1 MDFEPDTKH
10 YFKLL
15 ITEFEKRVLVDERY
29 RTGALDH
36 GLIHDQYNVAVD
48 GFLRAVNAY
57 ETKNVKEADRLY
69 YRGWISSYMTMT
81 LGLERQKHYEKQQ
94 ALGLKQQAK
103 LEKEISRLT
112 TVNAKLLEKLK
123 TAIEKSR
130 KKKT

>member
-15 ITEFEKRVLVDERY
+15 ITEFVKRVLVDERY
-29 RTGALDH
+29 RTGVMDH

-57 ETKNVKEADRLY
+57 EAKKVKEADRLY

-81 LGLERQKHYEKQQ
+81 LGLDRQKHYEQQQ
-94 ALGLKQQAK
+94 ALWLKQQAK
-103 LEKEISRLT
+103 LEKEILRLKAA
-112 TVNAKLLEKLK
+112 NEKLLDKLKAASEKL
-123 TAIEKSR
+123 R
-130 KKKT
+130 KKKD